1 MSFGFRIGQ
10 PRPWVDQAIM
20 ERLRDIPTANISDAM
35 FRVTAGGARLRPM
48 GPAKLIGP
56 ALTVKTAPGDNLM
69 VHKAIGIAK
78 PGEVIVIDA
87 GGDLTNSIIGERMTT
102 MAAERGV
109 AGFVING
116 AIRDAAALRE
126 GPIPVFAAGITHR
139 GPYKNGPGEIYY
151 PIAIDGMVIE
161 AGDLIVGD
169 DDGLICVPY
178 RDAQEICA
186 AAEKKAAAE
195 RNNRPVHDAAKI
207 DAELRRLGCVF

>member
-10 PRPWVDQAIM
+10 ARPWVDQAIM

-35 FRVTAGGARLRPM
+35 FRMTAGGARLRPI

-78 PGEVIVIDA
+78 RGEVIVVDA
-87 GGDLTNSIIGERMTT
+87 GGDVTNSIIGERMVA

-116 AIRDAAALRE
+116 AIRDAVALRE
-126 GPIPVFAAGITHR
+126 GTMPVFAAGISHR

-169 DDGLICVPY
+169 DDGLVCVPY

-186 AAEKKAAAE
+186 AAEKKAASE
-195 RNNRPVHDAAKI
+195 RNNRPVHDAATI